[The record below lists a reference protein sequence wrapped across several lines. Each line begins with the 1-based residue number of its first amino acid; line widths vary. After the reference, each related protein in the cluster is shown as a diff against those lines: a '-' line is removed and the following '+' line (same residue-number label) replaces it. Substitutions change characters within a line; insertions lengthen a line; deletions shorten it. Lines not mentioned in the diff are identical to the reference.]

1 MKKALVAYFSA
12 SGVTQRLAKTVAQE
26 RICLKLNR
34 YRSTQVRIWTG
45 RTKKAVLLWKRT
57 IRHPVRQSQSM
68 WITWIN
74 TIRYL

>member
-12 SGVTQRLAKTVAQE
+12 SGVTQRLAKTVAE
-26 RICLKLNR
+26 AAGADLFE
-34 YRSTQVRIWTG
+34 
-45 RTKKAVLLWKRT
+45 